1 MHCFNVFSP
10 RTNICKSKTHFVFYI
25 FHDLHG
31 IFAIIMK
38 GMYDID
44 LESRVD
50 IVKCLVWNFVSITF
64 LSQRVTKVLKTEQ
77 VFYV

>member
-1 MHCFNVFSP
+1 
-10 RTNICKSKTHFVFYI
+10 
-25 FHDLHG
+25 
-31 IFAIIMK
+31 MK

-77 VFYV
+77 VFLCLIACLILFPLETQ